1 MNEMKILIVD
11 DQRLF
16 ADSLCK
22 VIRSDKDFTAIVSSV
37 NSGADAL
44 RFIHNEIPDIILM
57 DIHMPNMD
65 GIELTKIIHRKYP
78 DIKIIMLTTFGYDEY
93 VKDAMN
99 FGAVGY
105 LLKDISS
112 EELIASIHGASKGLR
127 IVSPKVIEGAY
138 KLKKRP
144 SGSQSIPDWY
154 YQLTHREKE
163 ILILVQKGYSNDEIA
178 EQVFLSVQTV
188 KNYLSSI
195 YEKMEVKNRFQ
206 AMRLAMEYKV
216 DSIPLR

>member
-1 MNEMKILIVD
+1 MSKMRILIVD
-11 DQRLF
+11 DQKLF
-16 ADSLCK
+16 ADSLGK
-22 VIRSDKDFTAIVSSV
+22 VIRSEEDFIASVTSV
-37 NSGADAL
+37 NSGAEAL
-44 RFIHNEIPDIILM
+44 KFLQKEVPDIILM
-57 DIHMPNMD
+57 DIHMPGMD
-65 GIELTKIIHRKYP
+65 GIELTKAVHRQYP
-78 DIKIIMLTTFGYDEY
+78 DVKILMLTTFGYDEY

-99 FGAVGY
+99 YGAVGY

-112 EELIASIHGASKGLR
+112 EELLASIQGASKGLR

-138 KLKKRP
+138 KIKKQP
-144 SGSQSIPDWY
+144 SGPQSIPDWY

-178 EQVFLSVQTV
+178 EKVLLSPQTV
-188 KNYLSSI
+188 KNYLSTI
-195 YEKMEVKNRFQ
+195 YEKLDVKNRFQ